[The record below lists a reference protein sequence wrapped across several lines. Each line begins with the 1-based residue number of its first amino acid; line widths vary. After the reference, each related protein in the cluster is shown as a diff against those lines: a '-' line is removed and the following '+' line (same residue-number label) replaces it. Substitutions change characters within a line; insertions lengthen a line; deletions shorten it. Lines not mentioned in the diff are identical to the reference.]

1 MDNLSEFDTPENR
14 SPKRRPLLRFTVALL
29 VTAIVATGL
38 ALLTNYLFFRTYYVD
53 GDSMQPTL
61 DGGVRNVDYDGDILV
76 LNTIATPKRGDIIV
90 FICDWYD
97 LKNSDDNSK
106 KNSILVKRVIGVA
119 GDTVEIKDGDLYVN
133 GTLQEEDYIKEP
145 MSGYSYPAV
154 TVPEGHFYVMGDNRN
169 NSTDS
174 RVIGCV
180 PEEKIK
186 GVCWLYKG
194 MDGKLHLP

>member
-14 SPKRRPLLRFTVALL
+14 SPKGRSVLRFVLAVVITAVVAVAL
-29 VTAIVATGL
+29 
-38 ALLTNYLFFRTYYVD
+38 ALTLDYLLFDDFYVN

-61 DGGVRNVDYDGDILV
+61 DGGDPSVDDDGDIV
-76 LNTIATPKRGDIIV
+76 MLNIVATPERGDIIV
-90 FICDWYD
+90 FLYDWATGENRY
-97 LKNSDDNSK
+97 L
-106 KNSILVKRVIGVA
+106 IKRVIGVP

-145 MSGYSYPAV
+145 MNGYSYPAV
-154 TVPEGHFYVMGDNRN
+154 TVPEGHFYAMGDNRN

>member
-1 MDNLSEFDTPENR
+1 MDNLSEFDAPENQ
-14 SPKRRPLLRFTVALL
+14 SPKSRGVLRFVVAVVVTAVVAVAL
-29 VTAIVATGL
+29 
-38 ALLTNYLFFRTYYVD
+38 ALTLDWLLFDNFYVN

-61 DGGVRNVDYDGDILV
+61 SGGDASVDDDGDIV
-76 LNTIATPKRGDIIV
+76 MLNIVASPERGDIIV
-90 FICDWYD
+90 FLCDWTAGESRY
-97 LKNSDDNSK
+97 L
-106 KNSILVKRVIGVA
+106 IKRVIGVA
-119 GDTVEIKDGDLYVN
+119 GDTVEIKNGDLYVN

-145 MSGYSYPAV
+145 MNAYSYPAV

-194 MDGKLHLP
+194 QDGKLHLL